1 MGGAIE
7 VESAVG
13 AGSTFRFSAV
23 FEKQDP
29 NGAPTSEPPFAALHV
44 LVVDDNG
51 TNRRL
56 LHALLS
62 GWGCRCETA
71 NSGSEGLERL
81 RRVDD
86 PFALALVDLQMP
98 GMDGATVARL
108 IRADADFQGIPLILM
123 TTIAGQRGME
133 RLSDI
138 GAGYITKPVKQRQLL
153 ETMMQVLG
161 RDAPAHATGN
171 GRGVRVAQIADMPR
185 SAWILLV
192 EDNPTNQLV
201 ATKILE
207 RLGYRAEI
215 ASNGEEAI
223 DALARVDYDLV
234 LMDLQ
239 MPGMGGLE
247 ASRIIR
253 DAGSKV
259 VRHDVPIVAMTANAM
274 QGDRESCIEAGMDD
288 YISKPVKPN
297 ELRSVLERL
306 LP

>member
-1 MGGAIE
+1 
-7 VESAVG
+7 
-13 AGSTFRFSAV
+13 
-23 FEKQDP
+23 
-29 NGAPTSEPPFAALHV
+29 
-44 LVVDDNG
+44 
-51 TNRRL
+51 
-56 LHALLS
+56 
-62 GWGCRCETA
+62 
-71 NSGSEGLERL
+71 
-81 RRVDD
+81 
-86 PFALALVDLQMP
+86 
-98 GMDGATVARL
+98 
-108 IRADADFQGIPLILM
+108 M

>member
-1 MGGAIE
+1 M
-7 VESAVG
+7 
-13 AGSTFRFSAV
+13 
-23 FEKQDP
+23 
-29 NGAPTSEPPFAALHV
+29 
-44 LVVDDNG
+44 DDNG

-62 GWGCRCETA
+62 GWGCRCETSS
-71 NSGSEGLERL
+71 SGSEGLERL

-86 PFALALVDLQMP
+86 PFALAIVDLQMP
-98 GMDGATVARL
+98 GMDGETVARL
-108 IRADADFQGIPLILM
+108 IRSDAAFKATPLILM

-138 GAGYITKPVKQRQLL
+138 GSGYITKPVKQRQLR
-153 ETMMQVLG
+153 ETMLQVLG
-161 RDAPAHATGN
+161 RDGGSQAAER
-171 GRGVRVAQIADMPR
+171 GRGQRAPIVDARAG
-185 SAWILLV
+185 AWILLV

-201 ATKILE
+201 AVKILE

-223 DALARVDYDLV
+223 EALARTDYDLV

-253 DAGSKV
+253 DVGSNV
-259 VRHDVPIVAMTANAM
+259 VRHDIPIVAMTANAM
-274 QGDRESCIEAGMDD
+274 QGDREMCMNAGMDD
-288 YISKPVKPN
+288 YIPKPVKPD
-297 ELRSVLERL
+297 ELRVVLERL
-306 LP
+306 LT